1 MSVAGV
7 QREGVVWRE
16 MRLKME
22 AGPEQAGPCRFRLE
36 ALLF

>member
-1 MSVAGV
+1 MSLAGV

-16 MRLKME
+16 MRLKIKT
-22 AGPEQAGPCRFRLE
+22 GPEQAGPCRFHFA